1 MRGSAVYAHLWG
13 TAEVEALLSDEP
25 RLQAWLDILAALAR
39 AQGEVG
45 LIPASAAEEIVG
57 QARVDRLDLD
67 FVVAETRATSHSTL
81 GLIRGMQR
89 ILSPEAGEWFCYG
102 ATVQDVSDT
111 WCALVA
117 RDMGGIVERDLRAIE
132 DALVGLAVEHRA
144 TPMAART
151 HGQPGLPVTFGYKA
165 AVWAAEVHRHRE
177 RLRQGRERWLVG
189 QLGGAAGT
197 GSLWGDRRRPL
208 QERFCALMGL
218 GLPEGPWISARDRLA
233 EFGAVLAMVTQTLGK
248 IGNEVLQLQR
258 PEVGEVAEP
267 FTRGAVGSITMPHKR
282 NPERAE
288 HLVTLAR
295 LARAE
300 AGVLLESMV
309 VEHERDGRA
318 WKAEWAAFPDL
329 CRLTGAS
336 LALGRAVVEGLVV
349 DPAAMAA
356 NLAARGGYVLSER
369 VMQALSEHVGKQS
382 AHLIVYDASMAGVEQ
397 GLSLREALAAS
408 PDVTKHLS
416 PAELDAL
423 CDPTAAVDQAPDVV
437 DEILAAL
444 ELSPGRD
451 EPGQDEPGQDEEQ

>member
-1 MRGSAVYAHLWG
+1 MRRSAVYAHLWG
-13 TAEVEALLSDEP
+13 TAEVDALLSDDA
-25 RLQAWLDILAALAR
+25 RLQAWLDILAVLAR
-39 AQGEVG
+39 AQAEVG
-45 LIPASAAEEIVG
+45 LIPTAAGEEI
-57 QARVDRLDLD
+57 ARQSQVDLLDME

-117 RDMGGIVERDLRAIE
+117 RDVGGIVWRDLRAIE
-132 DALVGLAVEHRA
+132 DALVRLAVEHRS
-144 TPMAART
+144 TPVAART
-151 HGQPGLPVTFGYKA
+151 HGQPGLPVTFGYKT
-165 AVWAAEVHRHRE
+165 AVWAAEVRRHLE
-177 RLRQGRERWLVG
+177 RLRQGRDRWLVG

-208 QERFCALMGL
+208 QERFCALLGL

-258 PEVGEVAEP
+258 PEVGEAAEP
-267 FTRGAVGSITMPHKR
+267 FIPGAVGSITMPHKR
-282 NPERAE
+282 NPERSE

-295 LARAE
+295 LARVE

-329 CRLTGAS
+329 CRLAAAS
-336 LALGRAVVEGLVV
+336 VAMARAVVEGLVV

-356 NLAARGGYVLSER
+356 NLGARGGYVLSER
-369 VMQALSEHVGKQS
+369 VMQALSDRVGKQS
-382 AHLIVYDASMAGVEQ
+382 AHLMVYEASMAGAEQ

-408 PDVTKHLS
+408 PEVGKHLS
-416 PAELDAL
+416 VAELDAL
-423 CDPTAAVDQAPDVV
+423 CDPAGAVDQAPEVV

-444 ELSPGRD
+444 EQSRAQDPPGW
-451 EPGQDEPGQDEEQ
+451 P

>member
-13 TAEVEALLSDEP
+13 TAEVDALLSDSA
-25 RLQAWLDILAALAR
+25 RLQAWLDILGALAR
-39 AQGEVG
+39 AQADVG
-45 LIPASAAEEIVG
+45 LIPAAAGDEIAG
-57 QARVDRLDLD
+57 QADVNRLDLD
-67 FVVAETRATSHSTL
+67 YVAAETRATAHSTL

-111 WCALVA
+111 WCALVV
-117 RDMGGIVERDLRAIE
+117 RDVGGVVWRDLRAIE
-132 DALVGLAVEHRA
+132 DALVALAGEHRS
-144 TPMAART
+144 TPAAART

-165 AVWAAEVHRHRE
+165 AVWAAEVRRHLE

-197 GSLWGDRRRPL
+197 GSLWGEKRRPL
-208 QERFCALMGL
+208 QERFCALL
-218 GLPEGPWISARDRLA
+218 RLRVPEGPWISARDRLA
-233 EFGAVLAMVTQTLGK
+233 EFGMVLAMVTQTLGK

-258 PEVGEVAEP
+258 PEIGEAAEA
-267 FTRGAVGSITMPHKR
+267 FTPGAVGSITMPHKR
-282 NPERAE
+282 NPERSE

-329 CRLTGAS
+329 CRLAAAS
-336 LALGRAVVEGLVV
+336 VAIGRSVVGGLVV
-349 DPAAMAA
+349 DPAAMAT
-356 NLAARGGYVLSER
+356 NLGARGGWVLSER
-369 VMQALSEHVGKQS
+369 VMQALAERVGKQS
-382 AHLIVYDASMAGVEQ
+382 AHLLVYEASMAGVEQ
-397 GLSLREALAAS
+397 GLSLHQAMAAS
-408 PDVTKHLS
+408 AEITRHLS
-416 PAELDAL
+416 PGELDAL
-423 CDPTAAVDQAPDVV
+423 CDPAAAVDQAPEVV

-444 ELSPGRD
+444 EKSRA
-451 EPGQDEPGQDEEQ
+451 QDPTAWP

>member
-13 TAEVEALLSDEP
+13 TPEIEAHLADEA

-45 LIPASAAEEIVG
+45 LIPAPVAQEISER
-57 QARVDRLDLD
+57 AKVDLLDLD
-67 FVVAETRATSHSTL
+67 FVIAQTRATSHSTL

-111 WCALVA
+111 WCALVI
-117 RDMGGIVERDLRAIE
+117 REMGGIAWRDLRAIE
-132 DALVGLAVEHRA
+132 DALVRLAAEHRD
-144 TPMAART
+144 TPVAART
-151 HGQPGLPVTFGYKA
+151 HGQPGLPVTFGYKT
-165 AVWAAEVHRHRE
+165 AVWAGEVRRHME

-197 GSLWGDRRRPL
+197 GSLWGERRRPL
-208 QERFCALMGL
+208 QERFCALLGL
-218 GLPEGPWISARDRLA
+218 GVPEGPWISSRDRLA

-258 PEVGEVAEP
+258 PELGEAAES
-267 FTRGAVGSITMPHKR
+267 FTPGAVGSITMPHKR
-282 NPERAE
+282 NPEASE

-300 AGVLLESMV
+300 AGVLLESMM

-329 CRLTGAS
+329 CRLTAAS
-336 LALGRAVVEGLVV
+336 LSFGRAVVEGMVV
-349 DPAAMAA
+349 DAGAMAA
-356 NLAARGGYVLSER
+356 NLGARGGYVLSER
-369 VMQALSEHVGKQS
+369 IMQALAEHVGKQS
-382 AHLIVYDASMAGVEQ
+382 AHLMVYEASMAGVDQ

-408 PDVTKHLS
+408 PDVGKHLS
-416 PAELDAL
+416 AAELDTL
-423 CDPTAAVDQAPDVV
+423 CDPAAAVSQAPEVV

-444 ELSPGRD
+444 ERSRAQDPPGW
-451 EPGQDEPGQDEEQ
+451 P

>member
-1 MRGSAVYAHLWG
+1 MRGSAVYAHLW
-13 TAEVEALLSDEP
+13 TTPEVEELLGDEG
-25 RLQAWLDILAALAR
+25 RLASWLDILAALAR
-39 AQGEVG
+39 AQGELG
-45 LIPASAAEEIVG
+45 LIPAEAADEITRRALVEN
-57 QARVDRLDLD
+57 LDLD
-67 FVVAETRATSHSTL
+67 YVAAQTRVTEHSTL
-81 GLIRGMQR
+81 GLIRGVQR
-89 ILSPEAGEWFCYG
+89 VVSPEAGEWFCYG

-111 WCALVA
+111 WAALIM
-117 RDMGGIVERDLRAIE
+117 RDLGRIAERDLA
-132 DALVGLAVEHRA
+132 ALESALRKLARRYRA
-144 TPMAART
+144 TPIAART

-165 AVWAAEVHRHRE
+165 AVWAAEIRRHLE

-233 EFGAVLAMVTQTLGK
+233 EFGAVLAMVSQTLGK

-258 PEVGEVAEP
+258 PEVGEAAEP
-267 FTRGAVGSITMPHKR
+267 FTPGSVGSITMPHKR
-282 NPERAE
+282 NPERSE

-309 VEHERDGRA
+309 VEHERDGRV

-329 CRLTGAS
+329 CRLTAAS
-336 LALGRAVVEGLVV
+336 LSFGRAVAEGLVV
-349 DPAAMAA
+349 DPDAMAA
-356 NLAARGGYVLSER
+356 NLGARGGYVLSER

-382 AHLIVYDASMAGVEQ
+382 AHLLVYEASMAGVEQ
-397 GLSLREALAAS
+397 GLSLREALAAA
-408 PDVTKHLS
+408 PEVGKHLS
-416 PAELDAL
+416 AAELDAL
-423 CDPTAAVDQAPDVV
+423 CDPTAAVGQAPEVV

-444 ELSPGRD
+444 ERSRAQDPPGWM
-451 EPGQDEPGQDEEQ
+451 